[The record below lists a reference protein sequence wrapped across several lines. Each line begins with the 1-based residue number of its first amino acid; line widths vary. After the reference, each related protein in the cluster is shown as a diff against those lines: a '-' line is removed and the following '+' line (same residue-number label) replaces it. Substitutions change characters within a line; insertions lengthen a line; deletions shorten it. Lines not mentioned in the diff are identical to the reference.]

1 METTLVTLCRRQNKV
16 VERQVM
22 PSRFHLPISEETN
35 CFTHLPGKTRPFS
48 FCRFW
53 SRPLGRHR
61 RWSDPPRG
69 KQEIPKVRG
78 NMANAFPEHG
88 LGTKNERKTLS
99 QTLGAILLTLWEHWV
114 KFSHV
119 SVCMCVCECT
129 LYVNKPMGNLVER
142 CCINQIRN
150 NKWQEAT
157 LQQAINKIWDS
168 TRIPRLLCSIKQPH
182 ERCTAEWQ

>member
-1 METTLVTLCRRQNKV
+1 METTLVTPFRRQNKV
-16 VERQVM
+16 SELQVT

-69 KQEIPKVRG
+69 KQQIPKVRG

-88 LGTKNERKTLS
+88 LGTKNKQKTLS
-99 QTLGAILLTLWEHWV
+99 QIFGATLLTLREHWV
-114 KFSHV
+114 KLTR
-119 SVCMCVCECT
+119 VCVCVCECT
-129 LYVNKPMGNLVER
+129 LYANKPMGNLVER

-150 NKWQEAT
+150 NKWQ
-157 LQQAINKIWDS
+157 
-168 TRIPRLLCSIKQPH
+168 
-182 ERCTAEWQ
+182 